1 MNPINLHLWLRTS
14 LRSCARALPL
24 LVLFVLVALGSG
36 PAAAGPGMPDPRQMS
51 GIPRADSQIPAGEI
65 TVRVLRGSFDQPAL
79 DAVVELELRS
89 ADGRQADLRRA
100 EAGNQG
106 RAYFRE
112 LGDFA
117 GGQAVARVVLDG
129 ETIRSQQIDVRAD
142 TGTAVMLVKGAPKR
156 GAAQE
161 ISLPGIVFDF
171 DKTPAGTLMVGVFDL
186 QSRQGLEGQEIEL
199 HVTAPDGQT
208 SVRTVK
214 TEQAGQGTFEGLD
227 ELPPGAVVRVE
238 ARLDEDGEPYRSMEF
253 ELDPTRGQAVVLA
266 RGRMASAGGN
276 PHEGGAAGAGAAG
289 QGGDPHSPQLTRL
302 PPPQIDTTTAPGT
315 VSLLLV
321 DGKDQPIASQAATIV
336 KKDFSGTE
344 TRYEV
349 VTGADGVASADELP
363 VVTDSLYYV
372 GVKYDGAP
380 YTSPFFGLDKRGGV
394 KVVMRVWPVTS
405 DRSVVKSAIQFEVIE
420 DENDAAQVIQV
431 YEVLVGGDKAFWPGE
446 EPLHI
451 EGLEGAKGM
460 VVLRGAED
468 WLDHEEQAPFATLAH
483 PITPGEVAALSVGY
497 IVDGHGGQIHIDWT
511 PPFPVIESALIISDQ
526 LELDAPGAKISDRPV
541 PERPGLD
548 YIRVA
553 HELGQSGT
561 GPIRAEVSGLR
572 QTEKLFGLIAMVA
585 ALVVAV
591 VVVVALALTPRRDAR
606 QRLLAQ
612 RDELLAAVERTRD
625 RAKQRRMVTALD
637 RVYRQLAALDALE
650 RDRSPSGSDEASA
663 GGA

>member
-1 MNPINLHLWLRTS
+1 MNPINLHL
-14 LRSCARALPL
+14 RSCLRALPL

-36 PAAAGPGMPDPRQMS
+36 PAVAGPGMPDPRQMS
-51 GIPRADSQIPAGEI
+51 GIPRADPQIPAGEI
-65 TVRVLRGSFDQPAL
+65 TVRVLRGGFDQPAL

-89 ADGRQADLRRA
+89 ADGRRADLRRA

-112 LGDFA
+112 LTDYA

-129 ETIRSQQIDVRAD
+129 ETIRSQQIDVLAD

-171 DKTPAGTLMVGVFDL
+171 DKTPAGSLMVGVFDL

-214 TEQAGQGTFEGLD
+214 TEAAGQGTFEGLA

-253 ELDPTRGQAVVLA
+253 TLDPTRGQAVVLA
-266 RGRMASAGGN
+266 RGRMASAGAN
-276 PHEGGAAGAGAAG
+276 PHEGGAPGAGAGAAGGAAG

-302 PPPQIDTTTAPGT
+302 PPPQIDTATAPGT

-321 DGKDQPIASQAATIV
+321 DGKDQPIANQAATIV

-363 VVTDSLYYV
+363 VVADSLYYV

-380 YTSPFFGLDKRGGV
+380 YTSRFFGLDKRGGV

-420 DENDAAQVIQV
+420 DENDAAQIIQV

-451 EGLEGAKGM
+451 EGLPGAKGM

-497 IVDGHGGQIHIDWT
+497 IVDGHGGQVHIDWT
-511 PPFPVIESALIISDQ
+511 PPFPVIESALVISDQ
-526 LELDAPGAKISDRPV
+526 LELDAPGAKISDRKV

-561 GPIRAEVSGLR
+561 GPIVAEVSGLR
-572 QTEKLFGLIAMVA
+572 QTEKLFGLIALAA
-585 ALVVAV
+585 ALVVV
-591 VVVVALALTPRRDAR
+591 VVVVIALALTPRRDAR
-606 QRLLAQ
+606 KRLLAQ

-637 RVYRQLAALDALE
+637 RVYRQLAALDELE
-650 RDRSPSGSDEASA
+650 RKRSPSTSEQASA